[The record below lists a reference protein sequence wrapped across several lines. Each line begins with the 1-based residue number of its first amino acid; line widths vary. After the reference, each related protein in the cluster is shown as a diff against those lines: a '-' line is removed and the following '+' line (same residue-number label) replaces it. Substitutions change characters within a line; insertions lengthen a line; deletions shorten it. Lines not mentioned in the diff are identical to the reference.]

1 MSIITRINKAE
12 KRIVDLYNKLKNL
25 PSGGGSETQ
34 YSYSIDETLT
44 GGTWIDGKPI
54 YRKVFV
60 VNNNV
65 VSTVNSIDLLGMNIS
80 TLLPTISGSV
90 RLSGSVI
97 FSGGV
102 NTFFINDGDT
112 LKYSRYKANNN
123 SVDNLQHELILNYG
137 SNTLYSLILI
147 LEYTKTTD

>member
-12 KRIVDLYNKLKNL
+12 KRIVDLYNKIKNL
-25 PSGGGSETQ
+25 PSGGDSETHH
-34 YSYSIDETLT
+34 SYSTNETLT

-65 VSTVNSIDLLGMNIS
+65 VSTVNSIDLLGMNIH

-90 RLSGSVI
+90 R
-97 FSGGV
+97 FSGV
-102 NTFFINDGDT
+102 FFFSWS
-112 LKYSRYKANNN
+112 KYFVY
-123 SVDNLQHELILNYG
+123 
-137 SNTLYSLILI
+137 
-147 LEYTKTTD
+147 